1 MLICAISL
9 VLIACQKQEP
19 QGTIMDPDPT
29 PIMATAEALSV
40 ESDTRAAVSG
50 TSASG
55 LTALVLSAT
64 SASANGTTYAKGLMT
79 FGSAAVGYT
88 TTGFTGTSTLPA
100 DKSSLYVCG
109 LMPAT
114 AVNDWT
120 LTTTTA
126 TRTFSGTQDIMS
138 AKQVT
143 IAKGGTTVAA
153 LAFKHLLTKIDVHI
167 KAADAAAITAWGK
180 VESIK
185 VKTTLRVA
193 TFQNSAAVT
202 LSSGAA
208 TFSGAATGPW
218 ETYTTA
224 DGVPAATAPTTT
236 AAFYCTTLIPPFTA
250 TGASSDM
257 TLTVTAK
264 VGSGTAFE
272 TDVPV
277 SLTAGTTASKSFKI
291 TLTLKTTEITSTAS
305 ITDWVAGTA
314 VNIDVP

>member
-1 MLICAISL
+1 MALLS
-9 VLIACQKQEP
+9 CQKQEP
-19 QGTIMDPDPT
+19 QGTIIDPDPT

-79 FGSAAVGYT
+79 FGSTAVGYT

-100 DKSSLYVCG
+100 DKSSIYVCG
-109 LMPAT
+109 LMPAA
-114 AVNDWT
+114 AVTDWT
-120 LTTTTA
+120 VASTTG
-126 TRTFSGTQDIMS
+126 TRTFTGTQDLMS
-138 AKQVT
+138 AKQV
-143 IAKGGTTVAA
+143 IIKKGGTVVAA
-153 LAFKHLLTKIDVHI
+153 LAFTHLLTKIDVHI

-180 VESIK
+180 IESIE
-185 VKTTLRVA
+185 VKSTLGVA
-193 TFQNSAAVT
+193 TFKNSAAVT

-224 DGVPAATAPTTT
+224 DGAPAATAPTTT

-250 TGASSDM
+250 TGAVTDM

-264 VGSGTAFE
+264 VGSGTAFT

-277 SLTAGTTASKSFKI
+277 SLTAGTTAGKSFKI